1 MNRVRAEVKASA
13 VGQVERLNAQTAKK
27 LFRFGE
33 SFVGFQGHFPGNPIL
48 PAFVQ
53 MMMALSLVAEAFP
66 VGHELSGVAAAKFH
80 LPIRPHDE
88 IQVECRDLE
97 EGQQGRYRIR
107 LTVADRVASVF
118 DLITAPR
125 GSV

>member
-1 MNRVRAEVKASA
+1 MNRVRAEVQASA
-13 VGQVERLNAQTAKK
+13 MRPVERPDAHTVKK
-27 LFRFGE
+27 LYRFGE
-33 SFVGFQGHFPGNPIL
+33 SFVGFQGHFPGDPIL

-53 MMMALSLVAEAFP
+53 MLMALSLVAEAFP

-80 LPIRPHDE
+80 LPIRPNDE

-97 EGQQGRYRIR
+97 EGQGGRYRIR

-118 DLITAPR
+118 DLIPTLR